1 MKLTLEPKGID
12 LVVEPHKYTKSDT
25 KLMTKIISH
34 YKETGELLKLTKSN
48 IAPKTKKKSITKHS
62 H

>member
-34 YKETGELLKLTKSN
+34 YKETGVLLKPNRPKVVSKKNKKLTC
-48 IAPKTKKKSITKHS
+48 
-62 H
+62 